1 MGVIVDTNQIEIF
14 MRAAEKINDHY
25 QKRQKD
31 IIDSNNDF
39 VVKTSKFL
47 DDRTKENMTFLNI
60 IDRLDRIESEIKDL
74 RLKNQV
80 SD

>member
-74 RLKNQV
+74 SLKNQV

>member
-1 MGVIVDTNQIEIF
+1 MDTNQIEIF

-74 RLKNQV
+74 RLKNQEN
-80 SD
+80 D

>member
-1 MGVIVDTNQIEIF
+1 VDTNQIEIF

>member
-1 MGVIVDTNQIEIF
+1 

-74 RLKNQV
+74 RLKNQE

>member
-1 MGVIVDTNQIEIF
+1 VDTNQIEVF
-14 MRAAEKINDHY
+14 MRAAEQINDHY

-47 DDRTKENMTFLNI
+47 DDRTKENITFLNI

-74 RLKNQV
+74 RLKNQE

>member
-1 MGVIVDTNQIEIF
+1 MDTNQIEIF

-74 RLKNQV
+74 RLKNQE

>member
-1 MGVIVDTNQIEIF
+1 MDTNQIEIF